1 MKKRSLLIE
10 KYTSIIELDAIKNEI
25 VLLKKRLNE
34 LKDKE
39 KFLTDRVC
47 DINFELKHFNHK
59 KQLLEIRYT

>member
-47 DINFELKHFNHK
+47 DINFELKHFSQLK
-59 KQLLEIRYT
+59 PLLEPKYK